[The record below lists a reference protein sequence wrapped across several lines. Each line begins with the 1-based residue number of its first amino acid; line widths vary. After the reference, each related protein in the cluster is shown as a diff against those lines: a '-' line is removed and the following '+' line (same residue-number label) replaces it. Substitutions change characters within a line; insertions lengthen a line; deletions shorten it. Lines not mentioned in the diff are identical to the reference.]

1 MSIPTRPLKAT
12 ETKDEPSPVLAPEQA
27 AVRHPHPSTWTSRS
41 GREWRVALAAEVEA
55 GLRGLWSSATT
66 AMGLQDDPD
75 AGPQGPGR
83 RTPSPDGGR
92 AGSPGADV
100 PTPGLAL
107 ACVGSLARREAGP
120 ASDLDLVLLTD
131 GHADSTLLAG
141 LAERL
146 WYPVWDS
153 GVQLDHSVRTVAE
166 CRTVASHD
174 LAAAL
179 GLLDLRHVAGDA
191 FLTEQ
196 AASALL
202 TDWRSATRKRLP
214 ELAEEA
220 RDRAEAFG
228 ELAGL
233 LEPDLK
239 EARGGLRDAVLVRAL
254 AASSLADRP
263 HGEFDRAVDDLLNVR
278 DALALATGRS
288 TNRLV
293 QAVQDDVADVLGLD
307 DPEEPGARDAAAGPG
322 DAGGLR
328 SAEGAARAADE
339 GSAPL
344 VVVAPEHASGLTDA
358 EDLPCPGPEGDTQHL
373 DARDRMLTGAY
384 SASREIAAAL
394 DTTMRSALRAARPAR
409 RPLTLVRFGRR
420 SAPVLE
426 RLDEDVVAHGG
437 EVALADRAVP
447 DADPALP
454 LRVALASVRSGQP
467 IATVTRAS
475 LRRCPS
481 PRGTWS
487 DEPAV
492 REDRERTGAGT
503 APAGG
508 SSSMLGR
515 LVDLLGSGDELVR
528 VWEDLDRASL
538 PVRWFPGWS
547 AVLNRPQH
555 NPLHLYTVDRHM
567 VRTAAV
573 AGRLLGDDGGAR
585 VLDHLGLPGLD
596 AGAGSRDRK
605 ALLVTALLHDL
616 GKVPGVVGEAHAAAG
631 AQRVPAVLDVLGIA
645 GADAEEIVLLV
656 REHLLLGLAATKA
669 PGDSAVV
676 DAANEALGDGTRA
689 RRRLSLLRLLTE
701 ADSRAAGPRAWTSVR
716 AGVVDQATAAL
727 AAEL

>member
-1 MSIPTRPLKAT
+1 MTST
-12 ETKDEPSPVLAPEQA
+12 ESPA
-27 AVRHPHPSTWTSRS
+27 A
-41 GREWRVALAAEVEA
+41 A
-55 GLRGLWSSATT
+55 SA
-66 AMGLQDDPD
+66 
-75 AGPQGPGR
+75 R
-83 RTPSPDGGR
+83 RT
-92 AGSPGADV
+92 AGSPVNGWAMGSATARQSAELTDTSSVPSRPARPEARVGGRTVPSTSPVRTIWARAFSSGTDFRTRVSTSGAPSRWSGLPVRTASPGDRRSSWYGPV
-100 PTPGLAL
+100 PT
-107 ACVGSLARREAGP
+107 GS
-120 ASDLDLVLLTD
+120 VL
-131 GHADSTLLAG
+131 
-141 LAERL
+141 
-146 WYPVWDS
+146 
-153 GVQLDHSVRTVAE
+153 SV
-166 CRTVASHD
+166 
-174 LAAAL
+174 
-179 GLLDLRHVAGDA
+179 
-191 FLTEQ
+191 
-196 AASALL
+196 
-202 TDWRSATRKRLP
+202 
-214 ELAEEA
+214 
-220 RDRAEAFG
+220 
-228 ELAGL
+228 
-233 LEPDLK
+233 
-239 EARGGLRDAVLVRAL
+239 
-254 AASSLADRP
+254 
-263 HGEFDRAVDDLLNVR
+263 
-278 DALALATGRS
+278 
-288 TNRLV
+288 
-293 QAVQDDVADVLGLD
+293 
-307 DPEEPGARDAAAGPG
+307 DAAAGPG

-358 EDLPCPGPEGDTQHL
+358 EDLPCPGPEGGTQHL

-409 RPLTLVRFGRR
+409 RPLTLERFGRR

>member
-12 ETKDEPSPVLAPEQA
+12 ETKDGPGPLLSPAQA
-27 AVRHPHPSTWTSRS
+27 AARHPRPSTWTPRS
-41 GREWRVALAAEVEA
+41 GQEWRAALAAEAEA
-55 GLRGLWSSATT
+55 GLRELWSSATT
-66 AMGLQDDPD
+66 ATGLQDDPD

-83 RTPSPDGGR
+83 RPPSPDGGR

-146 WYPVWDS
+146 WYPIWDA

-307 DPEEPGARDAAAGPG
+307 DAGEPTPVTGDDAASAAG
-322 DAGGLR
+322 
-328 SAEGAARAADE
+328 SAELAARAADE
-339 GSAPL
+339 GDAPVL
-344 VVVAPEHASGLTDA
+344 VVAAREPGPSGG
-358 EDLPCPGPEGDTQHL
+358 EDLPCPGPEGGTQHL

-481 PRGTWS
+481 PRGTWL
-487 DEPAV
+487 DEPAI
-492 REDRERTGAGT
+492 RDDRERTGAGT

-515 LVDLLGSGDELVR
+515 LVELLGSGDELVR

-596 AGAGSRDRK
+596 AGAGSRDRT

-631 AQRVPAVLDVLGIA
+631 AERVPAVLDVLGIA

>member
-12 ETKDEPSPVLAPEQA
+12 ETKDEPGPLLSPAQA
-27 AVRHPHPSTWTSRS
+27 AARHPHPSTWTPRS
-41 GREWRVALAAEVEA
+41 GREWRAALAAEVET
-55 GLRGLWSSATT
+55 GLQSLWSSATT

-75 AGPQGPGR
+75 AGPRGPR
-83 RTPSPDGGR
+83 PDGAGGSR
-92 AGSPGADV
+92 AGADV

-131 GHADSTLLAG
+131 GRADSTLLAG
-141 LAERL
+141 LAERI

-191 FLTEQ
+191 SLTEQ

-202 TDWRSATRKRLP
+202 TDWRSATRKRLA
-214 ELAEEA
+214 ELAEDA
-220 RDRAEAFG
+220 RERAEAFG

-239 EARGGLRDAVLVRAL
+239 EARGGLRDAVLVRGL

-263 HGEFDRAVDDLLNVR
+263 HGEFDRAVDALLNVR

-293 QAVQDDVADVLGLD
+293 QPVQDDVADVLGLD
-307 DPEEPGARDAAAGPG
+307 DAGEAATGTGDDGANAA
-322 DAGGLR
+322 
-328 SAEGAARAADE
+328 SAAESAARAADE
-339 GSAPL
+339 GGAPVL
-344 VVVAPEHASGLTDA
+344 VVAPGEPTPPTDGG
-358 EDLPCPGPEGDTQHL
+358 DLPCPGPEGGTEHL

-384 SASREIAAAL
+384 AASREIAAAL

-481 PRGTWS
+481 PRGTWL

-492 REDRERTGAGT
+492 REDRERTGGGAARAT
-503 APAGG
+503 G
-508 SSSMLGR
+508 SSTMLGR
-515 LVDLLGSGDELVR
+515 LVELLGSGDDLVR
-528 VWEDLDRASL
+528 VWEDLDRAGL
-538 PVRWFPGWS
+538 PTRWFPGWC

-585 VLDHLGLPGLD
+585 VLDPLGLPGLD
-596 AGAGSRDRK
+596 AAAGSRDRMT
-605 ALLVTALLHDL
+605 LLVTALLHDL

-631 AQRVPAVLDVLGIA
+631 AERVPAVLDVLGIV
-645 GADAEEIVLLV
+645 GADAAEIVLLV

-669 PGDSAVV
+669 PGDTGVV
-676 DAANEALGDGTRA
+676 EAAREALGEGSRA
-689 RRRLSLLRLLTE
+689 RRRLAVLRLLTE

>member
-41 GREWRVALAAEVEA
+41 GRKWRVALAAEVEA
-55 GLRGLWSSATT
+55 GLRELWSSATT

-146 WYPVWDS
+146 WYPIWDA

-263 HGEFDRAVDDLLNVR
+263 HGELDRAVDDLLNVR

-293 QAVQDDVADVLGLD
+293 QAVQDDVAAVLGLNEGAGDD
-307 DPEEPGARDAAAGPG
+307 DPRD
-322 DAGGLR
+322 
-328 SAEGAARAADE
+328 
-339 GSAPL
+339 
-344 VVVAPEHASGLTDA
+344 V
-358 EDLPCPGPEGDTQHL
+358 
-373 DARDRMLTGAY
+373 MLTGAY
-384 SASREIAAAL
+384 ASSREIADAL

-426 RLDEDVVAHGG
+426 RLDEDVVSHGG

-447 DADPALP
+447 DADAALP

-467 IATVTRAS
+467 VAPVTRAS

-481 PRGTWS
+481 PRGTWL

-492 REDRERTGAGT
+492 RDDGAR
-503 APAGG
+503 PAASGESASRVPVG
-508 SSSMLGR
+508 SPTMLGR
-515 LVDLLGSGDELVR
+515 LVELLGSGDELVR
-528 VWEDLDRASL
+528 AWEDLDLAGL

-547 AVLNRPQH
+547 AVRNRPQH

-573 AGRLLGDDGGAR
+573 AGRLLGSGEGADGGAR
-585 VLDHLGLPGLD
+585 ALDPLGLPRLD
-596 AGAGSRDRK
+596 AAVGSRDRTV
-605 ALLVTALLHDL
+605 LLLAALLHDL

-631 AQRVPAVLDVLGIA
+631 AERVPAVLDVLGVSA
-645 GADAEEIVLLV
+645 AEAAEITLLV
-656 REHLLLGLAATKA
+656 REHLLLGAAASKA
-669 PGDSAVV
+669 PGDAAVV
-676 DAANEALGDGTRA
+676 EAARGALGEGGRA
-689 RRRLSLLRLLTE
+689 RRRLALLRLLTE
-701 ADSRAAGPRAWTSVR
+701 ADSRAAGPRAWTTVR
-716 AGVVDQATAAL
+716 AGVIDQVTAAI
-727 AAEL
+727 AREL

>member
-12 ETKDEPSPVLAPEQA
+12 ETQDEPGPLLSPAQA
-27 AVRHPHPSTWTSRS
+27 AARHPHPSTWTPRS
-41 GREWRVALAAEVEA
+41 GREWRAALAAEVET
-55 GLRGLWSSATT
+55 GLRGLWSAATT
-66 AMGLQDDPD
+66 AMGLQDHPD
-75 AGPQGPGR
+75 AGPHGPR
-83 RTPSPDGGR
+83 PDGAGGSR
-92 AGSPGADV
+92 AGADV

-131 GHADSTLLAG
+131 GRADSTLLAG

-146 WYPVWDS
+146 WYPIWDA

-191 FLTEQ
+191 SLTEQ

-202 TDWRSATRKRLP
+202 TDWRSATRKRLA
-214 ELAEEA
+214 ELAEDA
-220 RDRAEAFG
+220 RERAEAFG

-239 EARGGLRDAVLVRAL
+239 ETRGGLRDAVLVRGL

-263 HGEFDRAVDDLLNVR
+263 HGEFDRAVDALLNVR

-307 DPEEPGARDAAAGPG
+307 DGAGP
-322 DAGGLR
+322 AE
-328 SAEGAARAADE
+328 SAEQASCAEDE
-339 GSAPL
+339 GGAPVL
-344 VVVAPEHASGLTDA
+344 VVADGESGTSGGA
-358 EDLPCPGPEGDTQHL
+358 DLPCPGPEGGTEHL

-384 SASREIAAAL
+384 AASREIAAAL
-394 DTTMRSALRAARPAR
+394 DMTMRSTLRAARPAR

-481 PRGTWS
+481 PRGTWF

-492 REDRERTGAGT
+492 REDRERTGGGAARAT
-503 APAGG
+503 G
-508 SSSMLGR
+508 SSTMLGR
-515 LVDLLGSGDELVR
+515 LVELLGAGDELVR
-528 VWEDLDRASL
+528 VWEDLDRAGL
-538 PVRWFPGWS
+538 PVRWFPGWC

-585 VLDHLGLPGLD
+585 VLDPLGLPGLD
-596 AGAGSRDRK
+596 AAAGSRDRTT
-605 ALLVTALLHDL
+605 LLVTALLHDL

-631 AQRVPAVLDVLGIA
+631 AERVPAVLDVLGVS
-645 GADAEEIVLLV
+645 GAEAEEIVLLV
-656 REHLLLGLAATKA
+656 REHLLLGAAASKA
-669 PGDSAVV
+669 PGDAGVV
-676 DAANEALGDGTRA
+676 EAALEALGEGGRA
-689 RRRLSLLRLLTE
+689 RRRLALLRLLTE

-716 AGVVDQATAAL
+716 AGVVDRATAAL

>member
-1 MSIPTRPLKAT
+1 M
-12 ETKDEPSPVLAPEQA
+12 
-27 AVRHPHPSTWTSRS
+27 
-41 GREWRVALAAEVEA
+41 
-55 GLRGLWSSATT
+55 
-66 AMGLQDDPD
+66 
-75 AGPQGPGR
+75 
-83 RTPSPDGGR
+83 
-92 AGSPGADV
+92 
-100 PTPGLAL
+100 
-107 ACVGSLARREAGP
+107 
-120 ASDLDLVLLTD
+120 
-131 GHADSTLLAG
+131 
-141 LAERL
+141 
-146 WYPVWDS
+146 
-153 GVQLDHSVRTVAE
+153 RTVAE

-214 ELAEEA
+214 ELDEEA

-263 HGEFDRAVDDLLNVR
+263 HGELDRAVDALLNVR

-293 QAVQDDVADVLGLD
+293 QAVQDDVAAVLGLD

-328 SAEGAARAADE
+328 SAEGAARATDE
-339 GSAPL
+339 GSAPV

-358 EDLPCPGPEGDTQHL
+358 EDLPCPGPEGGTQHL

-481 PRGTWS
+481 PRGTWL

-492 REDRERTGAGT
+492 RDDRERTGT
-503 APAGG
+503 ATPPAGG
-508 SSSMLGR
+508 SSTMLGR
-515 LVDLLGSGDELVR
+515 LVELLGSGDELVR
-528 VWEDLDRASL
+528 VWEDLDRAGL

-573 AGRLLGDDGGAR
+573 AGRLLGSGEGADGGAR
-585 VLDHLGLPGLD
+585 ALDPLGLPRLD
-596 AGAGSRDRK
+596 AAVGSRDRTV
-605 ALLVTALLHDL
+605 LLLAALLHDL

-631 AQRVPAVLDVLGIA
+631 AERVPAVLDVLGVSA
-645 GADAEEIVLLV
+645 AEAAEITLLV
-656 REHLLLGLAATKA
+656 REHLLLGAAASKA
-669 PGDSAVV
+669 PGDAAVV
-676 DAANEALGDGTRA
+676 EAARGALGEGGRA
-689 RRRLSLLRLLTE
+689 RRRLALLRLLTE
-701 ADSRAAGPRAWTSVR
+701 ADSRAAGPRAWTTVR
-716 AGVVDQATAAL
+716 AGVIDQVTAAI
-727 AAEL
+727 AREL